1 MKIVSIIEARMT
13 SSRLPGKVLL
23 KAANKPMLYHL
34 VSRLRHVKKI
44 DEIVIATT
52 INKEDDKIINF
63 AKKNNIKFFRGSEN
77 NVLERVYC
85 AATFFKADVIVQIT
99 GDCPIIDPIIV
110 EQVLG
115 IYLINK
121 ADYVGNAHVRSYPDG
136 MDVQVFSF
144 KSLKKCYSI
153 SSAPLEMEHVTL
165 GLRRRPKIFKPI
177 HIIAPKNL
185 FWPSLGLTLDE
196 KKDYIFLKKII
207 EYFTRTKNKNFSC
220 HDVINLLKKNKK
232 HWLKINQKVKRKGD
246 T

>member
-34 VSRLRHVKKI
+34 ISRLRDVKKI
-44 DEIVIATT
+44 NEIVIATT

-63 AKKNNIKFFRGSEN
+63 AKRYNVKFFRGSEN
-77 NVLERVYC
+77 NVLERVYYT
-85 AATFFKADVIVQIT
+85 ARFFKADIIVQIT

-110 EQVLG
+110 EQVLDT
-115 IYLINK
+115 YLLNK
-121 ADYVGNAHVRSYPDG
+121 ADYVGNANVRSYPDG

-144 KSLKKCYSI
+144 KSLKKCNSI
-153 SSAPLEMEHVTL
+153 STSPLEREHVTL
-165 GLRRRPKIFKPI
+165 GLRRRPEIFKPI
-177 HIIAPKNL
+177 NIIAPKNL

-196 KKDYIFLKKII
+196 KKDYIFLRKII
-207 EYFTRTKNKNFSC
+207 EYFDRIKHKNFSC
-220 HDVINLLKKNKK
+220 YDVIKLLKKNKK
-232 HWLKINQKVKRKGD
+232 YWLRINQKVKRKGD

>member
-34 VSRLRHVKKI
+34 ISRLKQVKKI
-44 DEIVIATT
+44 NEIVIATT
-52 INKEDDKIINF
+52 INIEDDKIINF
-63 AKKNNIKFFRGSEN
+63 AKRNNIKFFRGSEN
-77 NVLERVYC
+77 NVLERVYY
-85 AATFFKADVIVQIT
+85 AARFFKANIIVQIT
-99 GDCPIIDPIIV
+99 GDCPIIDPAIV
-110 EQVLG
+110 EQVLD
-115 IYLINK
+115 IYLLNK
-121 ADYVGNAHVRSYPDG
+121 ADYVGNSHIRSYPDG

-144 KSLKKCYSI
+144 KSLEKCNLI
-153 SSAPLEMEHVTL
+153 CSAPLEREHVTL

-185 FWPSLGLTLDE
+185 FWPFLGLTLDE

-207 EYFTRTKNKNFSC
+207 EHFTRIKNKNFSC
-220 HDVINLLKKNKK
+220 YDVINLLKRNKK